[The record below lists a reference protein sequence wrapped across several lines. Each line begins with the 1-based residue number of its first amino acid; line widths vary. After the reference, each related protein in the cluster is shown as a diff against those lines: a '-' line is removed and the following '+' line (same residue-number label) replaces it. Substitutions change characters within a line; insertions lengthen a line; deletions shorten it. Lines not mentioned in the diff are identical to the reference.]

1 MSGRFRISI
10 LAVAALVLLRVAI
23 GWHFFY
29 EGSWKYK
36 HASFSAEPF
45 LKQSRG
51 PFASWYRTLIPDYY
65 GYQRLNVERM
75 AARWGDLKNRFVVR
89 YGFSDEQKQAAD
101 AALARR
107 QKQLTQLLRDDEAVG
122 KYLNGLKAWREK
134 ESLASTQ
141 DIPYQRQRQWD
152 KWQELQ
158 REIGPVLSEAS
169 KIDQAVETDLDAIVT
184 DQQRHS
190 LVASALGFRPS
201 WVVLA
206 IAAGAWLVV
215 SFALF
220 YLACW
225 VNRQSPPGFGKS
237 LGLVLGAN
245 VVSLAITAGL
255 AGLAALVL
263 GRNNVL
269 DQFDVRTALALLALL
284 LNFGLFVGLG
294 GRLYE
299 RKIPAERGPRIAFTQ
314 GGLHLVLALAAFA
327 ALWVKLVDAH
337 PHNWSR
343 LEVLETLTTYGLMTI
358 GLCLMVGLFTR
369 LAALAGAGF
378 LLTAVILAQVA
389 WPGYYPQL
397 PPSAGHSLIVNK
409 EVIEMLALIALAGT
423 AVGRWG
429 GLDFLVH
436 HLVTLPVVGKGRDH
450 A

>member
-10 LAVAALVLLRVAI
+10 FAVAALVLLRIAI

-29 EGSWKYK
+29 EGSWKYH
-36 HASFSAEPF
+36 HASFTAEPF

-51 PFASWYRTLIPDYY
+51 PFASWYRNLIPDYY
-65 GYQRLNVERM
+65 GYERLNVERM
-75 AARWGDLKNRFVVR
+75 TARWSELKNDFVAR
-89 YGFSDEQKQAAD
+89 YNFSDAQKQAAD
-101 AALARR
+101 AALERR
-107 QKQLTQLLRDDEAVG
+107 KKQLSELLSGDEAVS
-122 KYLNGLKAWREK
+122 KYLNGLKEWREK
-134 ESLASTQ
+134 DTLAVTQ
-141 DIPYQRQRQWD
+141 EIPYQRQRQWD

-158 REIGPVLSEAS
+158 REIAPVLSEAS
-169 KIDQAVETDLDAIVT
+169 KIDEGFEDDLNHLLT
-184 DQQRHS
+184 QQQKEG

-201 WVVLA
+201 GVAWGV
-206 IAAGAWLVV
+206 AAAAWLVV
-215 SFALF
+215 SFVLF

-245 VVSLAITAGL
+245 AVSLAITAGL
-255 AGLAALVL
+255 AGLAAAVFS
-263 GRNNVL
+263 RANTL
-269 DQFDVRTALALLALL
+269 DQWDVRSALALLALVV
-284 LNFGLFVGLG
+284 NFGLFVCLG

-299 RKIPAERGPRIAFTQ
+299 RKIPTERGPRIAFTQ
-314 GGLHLVLALAAFA
+314 GGLQLILALVAFA
-327 ALWVKLVDAH
+327 ALWFKLVGAH
-337 PHNWSR
+337 PHSWTR
-343 LEVLETLTTYGLMTI
+343 LEVLEALTTYGLMTI
-358 GLCLMVGLFTR
+358 GLCLMLGLFTR

-378 LLTAVILAQVA
+378 LLSAVILAQVA
-389 WPGYYPQL
+389 WPGYFPQL
-397 PPSAGHSLIVNK
+397 PPSAGHSLIINK

>member
-10 LAVAALVLLRVAI
+10 VAVAALVLLRIAI

-29 EGSWKYK
+29 EGSWKYR

-45 LKQSRG
+45 LKQARG
-51 PFASWYRTLIPDYY
+51 PFASWYRNLIPDYY
-65 GYQRLNVERM
+65 GYERLNVERM
-75 AARWGDLKNRFVVR
+75 AARWSDLKNRFVAR
-89 YGFSDEQKQAAD
+89 YGFNDEQKKAAD
-101 AALARR
+101 AALERR
-107 QKQLTQLLRDDEAVG
+107 KKQLADLLSDDEAVT
-122 KYLNGLKAWREK
+122 KYLAGLKAWREK
-134 ESLASTQ
+134 ETLAATQ
-141 DIPYQRQRQWD
+141 EIPYQRQRQWD

-158 REIGPVLSEAS
+158 REIAPILSEAS
-169 KIDQAVETDLDAIVT
+169 KIDEGFEADLDALVN
-184 DQQRHS
+184 DQQRQG

-201 WVVLA
+201 GVVWGA
-206 IAAGAWLVV
+206 AAGAWLVV
-215 SFALF
+215 SFVLF

-245 VVSLAITAGL
+245 VVSIAITAGL
-255 AGLAALVL
+255 AGLAALAL
-263 GRNNVL
+263 GRANAL
-269 DQFDVRTALALLALL
+269 DQFDVRSGLALLALL
-284 LNFGLFVGLG
+284 VNFGLFVCLG

-343 LEVLETLTTYGLMTI
+343 LEVLEGLTTYGLMAI
-358 GLCLMVGLFTR
+358 GLCLMLGLFTR

-378 LLTAVILAQVA
+378 LLSAVILAQVA
-389 WPGYYPQL
+389 WPGYFPQL
-397 PPSAGHSLIVNK
+397 PPSAGHSLIINK